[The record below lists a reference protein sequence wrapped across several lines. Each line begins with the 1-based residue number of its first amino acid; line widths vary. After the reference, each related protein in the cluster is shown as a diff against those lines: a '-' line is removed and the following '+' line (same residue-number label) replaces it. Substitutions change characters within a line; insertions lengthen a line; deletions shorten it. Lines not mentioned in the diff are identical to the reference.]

1 MNPNRLLAIRVIG
14 SVVVVVVAMLCAAYL
29 LINHV
34 DVPAAWWGI
43 AGVAVGGIVGAAGGA
58 IMESGKVVK

>member
-1 MNPNRLLAIRVIG
+1 MNANRLLAIRVIG
-14 SVVVVVVAMLCAAYL
+14 SVVVVIIAMLCAGYL
-29 LINHV
+29 LLNRV

-58 IMESGKVVK
+58 MMEQGRTTK